1 MKFGNRVIVLRMT
14 IRMKDIARDLGLS
27 VVTVSKVLRDHPDIG
42 EETRKRVLQRVKE
55 LDYEPNIL
63 ARSLVTGRSYLIGL
77 IVPGLI
83 HPFFAE
89 IAKALSKTIVDKGY
103 SLIVSSSEEDP
114 ALEAREI
121 RHLLARRLDAL
132 VIASS
137 GRDTQLFRRMRS
149 QSQPFVLIDRI
160 FDDLEADF
168 VGIDDVA
175 AGRIATTHLIEMGR
189 RHIAHISGRENS
201 TGVRRKEGYLEAL
214 RAHKLPVR
222 EDYILSR
229 DFVDTD
235 SQRQGSEAMRQ
246 LLERSPRPDAVFCH
260 NDPIAIGAMNVIL
273 DAGLR
278 IPEDIALVGCGNLHY
293 SEWLRVPLTSIDQR
307 SHLIGQRAGE
317 ILLAMI
323 EGREWPRA
331 HEGHP
336 GACAGG
342 SGLDHG
348 SCRSG
353 KVSGKDCEESGQ
365 DTQIGGA
372 PAAPCQSEYTRLAV
386 TPQIASF
393 SLSESG
399 ATHSV
404 TMSIHR
410 W

>member
-1 MKFGNRVIVLRMT
+1 MT

-89 IAKALSKTIVDKGY
+89 VAKALSKTIVGKGY

-114 ALEAREI
+114 ELEAREI

-137 GRDTQLFRRMRS
+137 GMDTQLFRRMRS
-149 QSQPFVLIDRI
+149 QSQPFVLIDRA

-168 VGIDDVA
+168 VGIDDIA
-175 AGRIATTHLIEMGR
+175 AGRIATTHLIEIGR
-189 RHIAHISGRENS
+189 RNIAHVSGRENS
-201 TGVRRKEGYLEAL
+201 TGIRRKEGYLQAL
-214 RAHKLPVR
+214 KAHKLPIR
-222 EDYILSR
+222 ENYIVSR
-229 DFVDTD
+229 DFVDID
-235 SQRQGSEAMRQ
+235 SQRQGAEAMRQ
-246 LLERSPRPDAVFCH
+246 LLQRTPRPDAIFCH

-278 IPEDIALVGCGNLHY
+278 IPEDIAIVGCGNLNY
-293 SEWLRVPLTSIDQR
+293 NEWLRVPLTSIDQR

-323 EGREWPRA
+323 EGREWPMPERVILEPALVVRA
-331 HEGHP
+331 
-336 GACAGG
+336 
-342 SGLDHG
+342 S
-348 SCRSG
+348 
-353 KVSGKDCEESGQ
+353 
-365 DTQIGGA
+365 TTGGA
-372 PAAPCQSEYTRLAV
+372 AKPQKTAAKKVAKPR
-386 TPQIASF
+386 
-393 SLSESG
+393 
-399 ATHSV
+399 
-404 TMSIHR
+404 R
-410 W
+410 

>member
-1 MKFGNRVIVLRMT
+1 MMERSRGGQRRETNGVQQHDIVQRMT

-137 GRDTQLFRRMRS
+137 GKDTQLFRRMQS
-149 QSQPFVLIDRI
+149 ESQPFVLIDRI

-175 AGRIATTHLIEMGR
+175 AGRMATTHLIEMGR
-189 RHIAHISGRENS
+189 KHIAHISGRENS

-246 LLERSPRPDAVFCH
+246 LLERKPRPDAVFCH

-278 IPEDIALVGCGNLHY
+278 IPEDVALVGCGNLNY
-293 SEWLRVPLTSIDQR
+293 NEWLRVPLTSIDQR

-323 EGREWPRA
+323 EGREWPAPSKVILEPALVVRA
-331 HEGHP
+331 STTGGQTESAKVAGKTRKKAA
-336 GACAGG
+336 GA
-342 SGLDHG
+342 
-348 SCRSG
+348 R
-353 KVSGKDCEESGQ
+353 K
-365 DTQIGGA
+365 
-372 PAAPCQSEYTRLAV
+372 
-386 TPQIASF
+386 
-393 SLSESG
+393 
-399 ATHSV
+399 
-404 TMSIHR
+404 
-410 W
+410 

>member
-1 MKFGNRVIVLRMT
+1 MIVRSAGERLRETTHLRRHDIVQRMT

-89 IAKALSKTIVDKGY
+89 VAKALSKAIVDKGY

-114 ALEAREI
+114 ALETREI

-137 GRDTQLFRRMRS
+137 GTDTQLFRRMRS
-149 QSQPFVLIDRI
+149 QSQPFVLIDRA

-189 RHIAHISGRENS
+189 RNIAHISGRENS
-201 TGVRRKEGYLEAL
+201 TGMRRKEGYLEAL

-222 EDYILSR
+222 ENYILSR
-229 DFVDTD
+229 EYVDTD
-235 SQRQGSEAMRQ
+235 SARQGSEAMRQ
-246 LLERSPRPDAVFCH
+246 LLQTTPRPDAVFCH
-260 NDPIAIGAMNVIL
+260 NDPMAIGAMNVIL

-278 IPEDIALVGCGNLHY
+278 IPEDIALVGCGNLNY
-293 SEWLRVPLTSIDQR
+293 NDWLRVPLTSIDQR

-317 ILLAMI
+317 ILLGMI
-323 EGREWPRA
+323 EGREWPPPAKVILEPALVVRA
-331 HEGHP
+331 STT
-336 GACAGG
+336 GASSTARKSPAKAAGKTAKP
-342 SGLDHG
+342 H
-348 SCRSG
+348 
-353 KVSGKDCEESGQ
+353 K
-365 DTQIGGA
+365 
-372 PAAPCQSEYTRLAV
+372 
-386 TPQIASF
+386 
-393 SLSESG
+393 
-399 ATHSV
+399 
-404 TMSIHR
+404 
-410 W
+410 

>member
-1 MKFGNRVIVLRMT
+1 MMVRSTGRRLHETTPHRRHDIVQRMT

-89 IAKALSKTIVDKGY
+89 VAKALSKAIVDKGY

-114 ALEAREI
+114 ALETREI

-137 GRDTQLFRRMRS
+137 GTDTQLFRRMRS
-149 QSQPFVLIDRI
+149 QSQPFVLIDRA

-189 RHIAHISGRENS
+189 RNIAHISGRVNS
-201 TGVRRKEGYLEAL
+201 TGMRRKEGYLEAL

-222 EDYILSR
+222 ENYILSR
-229 DFVDTD
+229 EYVDID
-235 SQRQGSEAMRQ
+235 SARQGAEAMRQ
-246 LLERSPRPDAVFCH
+246 LLQTTPRPDAVFCH
-260 NDPIAIGAMNVIL
+260 NDPMAIGAMNVIL

-278 IPEDIALVGCGNLHY
+278 IPEDIAVLGCGNLNY
-293 SEWLRVPLTSIDQR
+293 NDWLRVPLTSIDQR

-317 ILLAMI
+317 ILLGMI
-323 EGREWPRA
+323 EGREWP
-331 HEGHP
+331 
-336 GACAGG
+336 
-342 SGLDHG
+342 
-348 SCRSG
+348 
-353 KVSGKDCEESGQ
+353 
-365 DTQIGGA
+365 A
-372 PAAPCQSEYTRLAV
+372 PAKVILEPTLVVRASTIGASATAKKSPAKTVRKTAK
-386 TPQIASF
+386 PQK
-393 SLSESG
+393 
-399 ATHSV
+399 
-404 TMSIHR
+404 
-410 W
+410 

>member
-1 MKFGNRVIVLRMT
+1 MMVRSTGERLHKTTPHRRHDIVQRMT

-27 VVTVSKVLRDHPDIG
+27 VVTVSQILRDHPDIG

-89 IAKALSKTIVDKGY
+89 VAKALSKAIVDKGY

-114 ALEAREI
+114 ALETREI

-137 GRDTQLFRRMRS
+137 GTDTELFRRMRS
-149 QSQPFVLIDRI
+149 QSQPFVLIDRA

-189 RHIAHISGRENS
+189 RNIAHISGRVNS
-201 TGVRRKEGYLEAL
+201 TGIRRKEGYLEAL

-222 EDYILSR
+222 ENYILSR
-229 DFVDTD
+229 EYVDID
-235 SQRQGSEAMRQ
+235 SARQGSEAMRQ
-246 LLERSPRPDAVFCH
+246 LLQTTPRPDAVFCH
-260 NDPIAIGAMNVIL
+260 NDPMAIGAMNVIL

-278 IPEDIALVGCGNLHY
+278 IPEDIAVVGCGNLNY
-293 SEWLRVPLTSIDQR
+293 NDWLRVPLTSIDQR

-317 ILLAMI
+317 ILLGMI
-323 EGREWPRA
+323 EGREWPPPAKVILEPTLVVRA
-331 HEGHP
+331 STT
-336 GACAGG
+336 GASPTAKK
-342 SGLDHG
+342 S
-348 SCRSG
+348 
-353 KVSGKDCEESGQ
+353 
-365 DTQIGGA
+365 
-372 PAAPCQSEYTRLAV
+372 PAKAARKTAK
-386 TPQIASF
+386 
-393 SLSESG
+393 
-399 ATHSV
+399 THK
-404 TMSIHR
+404 
-410 W
+410 

>member
-1 MKFGNRVIVLRMT
+1 MMVGSTGRRLHETTPLRRHDIVQRMT

-89 IAKALSKTIVDKGY
+89 VAKALSKAIVDKGY

-114 ALEAREI
+114 TLETREI

-137 GRDTQLFRRMRS
+137 GTDTELFRRMRS
-149 QSQPFVLIDRI
+149 QSQPFVLIDRA

-189 RHIAHISGRENS
+189 RNIAHISGRVNS
-201 TGVRRKEGYLEAL
+201 TGMRRKEGYLEAL

-222 EDYILSR
+222 ENYILSR
-229 DFVDTD
+229 EYVDID
-235 SQRQGSEAMRQ
+235 SPRQGSEAMRQ
-246 LLERSPRPDAVFCH
+246 LLQTTPRPDAVFCH
-260 NDPIAIGAMNVIL
+260 NDPMAIGAMNVIL

-278 IPEDIALVGCGNLHY
+278 IPEDIAVVGCGNLNY
-293 SEWLRVPLTSIDQR
+293 NDWLRVPLTSIDQR

-317 ILLAMI
+317 ILLGMI
-323 EGREWPRA
+323 EGREWPPPAKVILEPTLVVRA
-331 HEGHP
+331 STT
-336 GACAGG
+336 GASATAKK
-342 SGLDHG
+342 S
-348 SCRSG
+348 
-353 KVSGKDCEESGQ
+353 
-365 DTQIGGA
+365 
-372 PAAPCQSEYTRLAV
+372 PAKTARKTAKP
-386 TPQIASF
+386 
-393 SLSESG
+393 
-399 ATHSV
+399 HK
-404 TMSIHR
+404 
-410 W
+410 